1 MKRRTGLSLLAV
13 LASGVLTALAFP
25 KFDLSVLA
33 WISLI
38 PLFTVLSRTR
48 PAQAFRYGLI
58 GGLGFYGVLLYWIPA
73 VPAHFGGMSVSLSLL
88 VYVVF
93 ILFLALFWASF
104 GLAFA
109 RVRAVFPRAAYM
121 AAPFLWVAF
130 EYALTFVL
138 TGFPWGLLGYSQY
151 RNTPFIQLSAWTG
164 VYGISFVL
172 VLLQSTFVLAMTQ
185 RVKTPFFAAMGLL
198 VAVHAGGALV
208 MRSTL
213 SGGAPFK
220 AAVIQGNTSSDIH
233 WNAVSTDEIMEI
245 FRAHTDLTRTAY
257 YGGARLV
264 VWPEFTVPLCFSCS
278 GGIYRTF
285 RDELTRFAREK
296 GCTLLL
302 GTNETSGPPERQ
314 RYFNT
319 SLCLH
324 PDGSSTRYAKMHL
337 VPFGEYTPYRK
348 VFFFIEKVTHAIG
361 VSTPGR
367 EVVLHEHAGRRFGS
381 PICFEIIFP
390 GLVRR
395 FADKGADFLVTITND
410 GWYGRTSAPRQHFA
424 IAVLRAVE
432 NRRFLLRAATTGVSG
447 IIDPRGRILAESP
460 IMTTAVL
467 AGDVVPVKERT
478 FYTRH
483 GDVLALTCLTFGL
496 ISFIMSLFKRPQGM
510 ERHARHRKI
519 F

>member
-1 MKRRTGLSLLAV
+1 MKRQAGISVFAA
-13 LASGVLTALAFP
+13 LASGALTALAFP

-33 WISLI
+33 WVSLI
-38 PLFTVLSRTR
+38 PLFYVLSPSR
-48 PAQAFRYGLI
+48 PAQAFRYGLAA
-58 GGLGFYGVLLYWIPA
+58 GLGFYGLLLYWIPA
-73 VPAHFGGMSVSLSLL
+73 VPAHFGNMSVPLSLL
-88 VYVVF
+88 IYAVL
-93 ILFLALFWASF
+93 ILLLALFWASF
-104 GLAFA
+104 GYAFA
-109 RVRAVFPRAAYM
+109 KVRAAFPRGAYV

-151 RNTPFIQLSAWTG
+151 RDRPFIQLASGTG

-172 VLLQSTFVLAMTQ
+172 VLVQSTFVLAMT
-185 RVKTPFFAAMGLL
+185 RRTKVPFFAAMALL
-198 VAVHAGGALV
+198 AAVHAGGALV
-208 MRSTL
+208 MKSAVA
-213 SGGAPFK
+213 GGAPFK
-220 AAVIQGNTSSDIH
+220 ASVIQGNTSSDIR
-233 WNAVSTDEIMEI
+233 WDAISSEEIGAV
-245 FRAHTDLTRTAY
+245 FRAHMDLTRKACD
-257 YGGARLV
+257 GGAQLV
-264 VWPEFTVPLCFSCS
+264 VWPEFTVPLCFSCP
-278 GGIYRTF
+278 GEIYRTF
-285 RDELTRFAREK
+285 RDELLGFVREK

-302 GTNETSGPPERQ
+302 GTNEISGPPGQE

-319 SLCLH
+319 ALCLH

-337 VPFGEYTPYRK
+337 VPFGEYTPYTK
-348 VFFFIEKVTHAIG
+348 IFFFIEKVTHAIG
-361 VSTPGR
+361 DTTPGR
-367 EVVLHEHAGRRFGS
+367 EYVLHEHAGLKFGS
-381 PICFEIIFP
+381 PICYEIIFP

-395 FADKGADFLVTITND
+395 FADKGANFLVTITND

-447 IIDPRGRILAESP
+447 IVDPRGRVLVESP

-467 AGDVVPVKERT
+467 TGDIVPVDQRT

-483 GDVLALTCLTFGL
+483 GDVLALLCLTFGL

-510 ERHARHRKI
+510 DRHARHRKI

>member
-1 MKRRTGLSLLAV
+1 MTRKSGFLFPAA
-13 LASGVLTALAFP
+13 LASGALTALAFP
-25 KFDLSVLA
+25 KFDVSLLA
-33 WISLI
+33 WVSLI
-38 PLFTVLSRTR
+38 PLFYALSQSR
-48 PAQAFRYGLI
+48 PGQAFRYGLVS
-58 GGLGFYGVLLYWIPA
+58 GLGFYGLLLYWVPA
-73 VPAHFGGMSVSLSLL
+73 VPAHFGDMSVPLSLF
-88 VYVVF
+88 VYLLF

-104 GLAFA
+104 GFAFA
-109 RVRAVFPRAAYM
+109 KVRAAFPDGAYL

-130 EYALTFVL
+130 EYALTYVL

-151 RNTPFIQLSAWTG
+151 RDTPFIQLASWTG

-172 VLLQSTFVLAMTQ
+172 VLVQSTFVLAMT
-185 RVKTPFFAAMGLL
+185 RRAKAPFFAAMALL
-198 VAVHAGGALV
+198 VAVHAAGALS
-208 MRSTL
+208 MRSAVP
-213 SGGAPFK
+213 GGPPFK
-220 AAVIQGNTSSDIH
+220 ASVIQGNTSSDIY
-233 WNAVSTDEIMEI
+233 WDAISTEETMAI
-245 FRAHTDLTRTAY
+245 FRAHMDLTRRAY
-257 YGGARLV
+257 DGGARLV
-264 VWPEFTVPLCFSCS
+264 VWPEFTVPLCFSCP

-285 RDELTRFAREK
+285 REELTRFVHEK

-302 GTNETSGPPERQ
+302 GTNETSGPPERE

-319 SLCLH
+319 ALCLH

-337 VPFGEYTPYRK
+337 VPFGEYTPYTK

-361 VSTPGR
+361 DITPGR
-367 EVVLHEHAGRRFGS
+367 EYVLHEHAGRKFGS
-381 PICFEIIFP
+381 PICYEIIFP
-390 GLVRR
+390 DLVRR

-424 IAVLRAVE
+424 IAVFRAVE

-447 IIDPRGRILAESP
+447 IIDPRGRVLAESP

-467 AGDVVPVKERT
+467 TGDIVAVKERT

-483 GDVLALTCLTFGL
+483 GDVLALACLTFGL
-496 ISFIMSLFKRPQGM
+496 IFFIMSLFKSSQGM